1 MDLKIGDTLKHIKR
15 GTEYRVLGIGTV
27 DLSPEM
33 LTDEAEI
40 VPGTGDTLCE
50 LGAEPDR
57 PVGVQSEGEASENT
71 QWVLYVATVRG
82 DGDVP
87 DFWLRPSAEFSG
99 RFARL

>member
-1 MDLKIGDTLKHIKR
+1 MDLKIGDALKHLKR
-15 GTEYRVLGIGTV
+15 GTEYRVLGIGPV
-27 DLSPEM
+27 DLPPEM

-40 VPGTGDTLCE
+40 VPGAGDVLCE
-50 LGAEPDR
+50 LGAEPGR
-57 PVGVQSEGEASENT
+57 PVGVQSEGEVSEKT

-99 RFARL
+99 RFIRL